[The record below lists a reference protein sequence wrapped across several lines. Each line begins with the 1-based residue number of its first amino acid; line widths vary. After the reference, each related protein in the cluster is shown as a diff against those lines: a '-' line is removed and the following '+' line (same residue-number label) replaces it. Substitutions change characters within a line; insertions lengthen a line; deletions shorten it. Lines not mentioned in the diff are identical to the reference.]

1 MRHGHTYASVYIC
14 TGLCRYV
21 SSSCIR
27 MCIHTTALLH
37 ACVCVCGPTS
47 AKVYPQAC
55 NHTHTPRHT
64 EPPTEAHGT
73 ACIIDPSAHAPVGG
87 VRACLY
93 AWAHSWLRSF
103 AQTYTIT
110 YVYWSCEYIF
120 IAAGVAYAPYCDE
133 VRGYKYAHTC
143 SQAHLRTRTHGY
155 LYALQLVCTYTTVHK
170 GQRGFSPFYVCVRGR
185 VAMGRYVCIRGRVC
199 ARGSMRVRMYVRTA
213 LCTSYRTCRDRE
225 VDTPLSTSI
234 VRSTPSCV
242 YHRCVHTPHRCVHV
256 CICGCVCVCE
266 CVFVRVR
273 ACVRVCVCKC
283 VLAHGAHTDALT
295 CIRTE
300 RASTFR
306 RCGPRVVRRA
316 GVPVGVSVRR
326 EHRRVERR
334 TSDGLDQCMLRFR
347 PSVRDLARTRSAG
360 VRRGAAMNT
369 HPHICTGMCR

>member
-1 MRHGHTYASVYIC
+1 MVAVVRTDVHNHIC
-14 TGLCRYV
+14 V
-21 SSSCIR
+21 
-27 MCIHTTALLH
+27 
-37 ACVCVCGPTS
+37 
-47 AKVYPQAC
+47 
-55 NHTHTPRHT
+55 
-64 EPPTEAHGT
+64 
-73 ACIIDPSAHAPVGG
+73 
-87 VRACLY
+87 
-93 AWAHSWLRSF
+93 
-103 AQTYTIT
+103 
-110 YVYWSCEYIF
+110 WSCEYIF

-170 GQRGFSPFYVCVRGR
+170 GQRGFSPFYACVGVLRWAGMCASVGVFVR
-185 VAMGRYVCIRGRVC
+185 VGPC
-199 ARGSMRVRMYVRTA
+199 ACA
-213 LCTSYRTCRDRE
+213 CTYGQRCVPHIDTCRDRE

-234 VRSTPSCV
+234 VRSIPSCI

-256 CICGCVCVCE
+256 CRCGCVCVCE

-347 PSVRDLARTRSAG
+347 PSVRDAARTCSAG

-369 HPHICTGMCR
+369 HPHICTCMCT